1 MSIKPY
7 IRNEWG
13 KLKEIIVGRPEFA
26 QIPTIRD
33 KSLHTIDYAN
43 YTDDQFRK
51 IPYGTYPNWMIEE
64 TKEDLDN
71 LSITLE
77 GLGVKV
83 HRPSLIDWSEKY
95 STENW
100 EVDGYYGYCPR
111 DSMLVIE
118 DKVIATPMA
127 LRQRQN
133 ETRAFKHLFDES
145 HWVDFPKPKL
155 LDSIYDR
162 GLLPAPTLRNDEPVF
177 DAANILKCN
186 NDILFLISNT
196 GNRAGAEYLQKW
208 LDENMKEKYNVHPIE
223 DVYAFIHIDTTFVL
237 IREGLVL
244 VNPKRVNSTNLPKIF
259 QSWEVIYSPEMVE
272 TNCLEHWAEASPWLG
287 MNTLSY
293 DENTM
298 IVEERQLPLMK
309 ELKKYGVDSIPVKM
323 RHARTFSGG
332 PHCVTLDTIRE

>member
-1 MSIKPY
+1 MIKPY
-7 IRNEWG
+7 IKNEWG
-13 KLKEIIVGRPEFA
+13 KLKQIIVGRPEFA
-26 QIPTIRD
+26 QVPSVRD

-43 YTDDQFRK
+43 YSDEEFAN
-51 IPYGTYPNWMIEE
+51 IPHGIYPKELIDE
-64 TKEDLDN
+64 TIEDLDN
-71 LSITLE
+71 FSKTLE
-77 GLGVKV
+77 DLGVEV
-83 HRPSLIDWSEKY
+83 FRPKLIDWSEKY

-133 ETRAFKHLFDES
+133 EVRAFKHLFDETC
-145 HWVDFPKPKL
+145 WIDFPKPKL

-162 GLLPAPTLRNDEPVF
+162 GLLPGPTLRNDEPVF
-177 DAANILKCN
+177 DAANLLKCN
-186 NDILFLISNT
+186 NDIIYLVSNT
-196 GNRAGAEYLQKW
+196 GNLAGAEYLQKW
-208 LDENMKEKYNVHPIE
+208 LDENMKEKYKVHPIQ

-244 VNPKRVNSTNLPKIF
+244 LNPKRVNDTNMPEIF
-259 QSWEVIYSPEMVE
+259 KKWDKIYSPEMAE
-272 TNCLEHWAEASPWLG
+272 TNYLPNWAEASPWLG

-293 DENTM
+293 DEKTM
-298 IVEERQLPLMK
+298 IVEERQIPLMK
-309 ELKKYGVDSIPVKM
+309 ELKKWGVDSIPVKM

>member
-64 TKEDLDN
+64 TKEDLDS

-111 DSMLVIE
+111 DSMLIIE

-162 GLLPAPTLRNDEPVF
+162 GLLPGPTLRNDEPVF

-208 LDENMKEKYNVHPIE
+208 LDDNMKE
-223 DVYAFIHIDTTFVL
+223 
-237 IREGLVL
+237 
-244 VNPKRVNSTNLPKIF
+244 NLPKIF
-259 QSWEVIYSPEMVE
+259 QSWDVIYSPEMVE

-298 IVEERQLPLMK
+298 IVEERQIPLMK
-309 ELKKYGVDSIPVKM
+309 ELKKFGVDSIPVKM

>member
-1 MSIKPY
+1 MIKPY
-7 IRNEWG
+7 IKNEWG

-26 QIPTIRD
+26 QVPNVRD

-43 YTDDQFRK
+43 YTDEQFLR
-51 IPYGTYPNWMIEE
+51 IPHGTYPNWMIEE
-64 TKEDLDN
+64 TIEDLN
-71 LSITLE
+71 EFSKTLE
-77 GLGVKV
+77 GLGVSV
-83 HRPSLIDWSEKY
+83 HRPALIDWSEKY
-95 STENW
+95 STDNW

-118 DKVIATPMA
+118 DKVISTPMA

-133 ETRAFKHLFDES
+133 EVRAFKHLFDES
-145 HWVDFPKPKL
+145 CWVDFPKPKL

-162 GLLPAPTLRNDEPVF
+162 GLLPGPTLGNEEPVF

-186 NDILFLISNT
+186 NDIIYLVSNT
-196 GNRAGAEYLQKW
+196 GNKAGAEYLQRW
-208 LDENMKEKYNVHPIE
+208 LDDNMKEKYKVHPIE

-244 VNPKRVNSTNLPKIF
+244 LNPKRVNDTNIPEIF
-259 QSWEVIYSPEMVE
+259 RKWDKIYSPEMIE
-272 TNCLEHWAEASPWLG
+272 TPFLDHWAAASPWLG

-309 ELKKYGVDSIPVKM
+309 ELKKWGVESIPVKM